1 LIQRILTTGQREELD
16 HQPVTRSTTDSV
28 ISFTFS
34 TPSVTA
40 AVVCCASSFATLV
53 TREIGLAVF
62 APLELRPL
70 LLDER
75 LLDFFAALAFRGA
88 FFGADLRAIFCGPR
102 PRFAAAFFA
111 DCFADAFFA
120 DPAFFPDALDRVLL
134 PAFPRDFLA
143 RVAMTGF
150 SSESVVN
157 S

>member
-1 LIQRILTTGQREELD
+1 M
-16 HQPVTRSTTDSV
+16 TRSTTDSV
-28 ISFTFS
+28 ISLTFS

-53 TREIGLAVF
+53 TREIGFAVVPPFLAP
-62 APLELRPL
+62 PLERRAL

-75 LLDFFAALAFRGA
+75 LLVFFAALDFRGA

-111 DCFADAFFA
+111 GCFADAFFA
-120 DPAFFPDALDRVLL
+120 DPAFFLDAPDRVLL

-143 RVAMTGF
+143 RVAMTRF

-157 S
+157 SCQEHSKKRTRR